1 MLVYPLGCL
10 QVIQEHTNPLRRSPH
25 GPLGLSRSQKRSRGS
40 QDPSS
45 SDQNLWS
52 VHGCFMVQPVP
63 NPETKGIFEEN
74 IHGLMIMAHIN
85 VQLVSVSE
93 VNSQNNQ
100 NRRNSAVQRTCSM
113 IKFNPSI
120 TSKTCV
126 TKKCERN
133 ASNNKDKFLVYLNRF
148 AVKKGNAMKTRYCL
162 NYPVLP
168 SGNQT

>member
-10 QVIQEHTNPLRRSPH
+10 RVIQEHTNPLRRSPH

-52 VHGCFMVQPVP
+52 VHGCFMVQPMP
-63 NPETKGIFEEN
+63 NPETKGIFEES

-85 VQLVSVSE
+85 VQLVSASE

-100 NRRNSAVQRTCSM
+100 CSTTHM
-113 IKFNPSI
+113 LNDQIQPIHHLQNLRHQKMR
-120 TSKTCV
+120 
-126 TKKCERN
+126 KKR
-133 ASNNKDKFLVYLNRF
+133 
-148 AVKKGNAMKTRYCL
+148 VK
-162 NYPVLP
+162 
-168 SGNQT
+168 Q